1 MYTSMLSVPG
11 ISDGYMAN
19 SKYWPRHGSPIRENI
34 GLVYWLFF
42 PAEKPPPHR
51 HQVLASNPQPQLL
64 GPVVLRPGVVEH
76 GADNGYEG
84 NVQHSH
90 SQFLSVR
97 PLRSL
102 RIATNFCA
110 ACITSGQLA
119 KPRRRSVSENEKRS
133 LEKAHLPLAKRLSG
147 QVWELLDKQT

>member
-11 ISDGYMAN
+11 ISDGFMAN

-84 NVQHSH
+84 NAFNTRITV
-90 SQFLSVR
+90 SQR
-97 PLRSL
+97 PPLAVSAYRNQFLRSL
-102 RIATNFCA
+102 HHLWPAGETAEEI
-110 ACITSGQLA
+110 
-119 KPRRRSVSENEKRS
+119 SE
-133 LEKAHLPLAKRLSG
+133 
-147 QVWELLDKQT
+147 